1 MDSSESTSE
10 KTFKLMLERYP
21 TTVKVLRAYERYL
34 RDVKNDPWKAE
45 KYRAE
50 ADVHEAVSPAGRIV
64 QAAVQLSAHVPWQC
78 VSLQSAALLH
88 SPNHPHHHSWP
99 LRQQPL
105 QLSFVR
111 PLTVPRPRAGPG

>member
-45 KYRAE
+45 KYRLE
-50 ADVHEAVSPAGRIV
+50 ADVHEAVSTAGKVVSFR
-64 QAAVQLSAHVPWQC
+64 QAAVQPSAHVP
-78 VSLQSAALLH
+78 
-88 SPNHPHHHSWP
+88 
-99 LRQQPL
+99 
-105 QLSFVR
+105 
-111 PLTVPRPRAGPG
+111 

>member
-50 ADVHEAVSPAGRIV
+50 ADVHEAVSTAGRIV
-64 QAAVQLSAHVPWQC
+64 QAAVQLSEHVPWQC
-78 VSLQSAALLH
+78 ISLQSAALLH
-88 SPNHPHHHSWP
+88 SPHYPHHHK
-99 LRQQPL
+99 
-105 QLSFVR
+105 
-111 PLTVPRPRAGPG
+111 